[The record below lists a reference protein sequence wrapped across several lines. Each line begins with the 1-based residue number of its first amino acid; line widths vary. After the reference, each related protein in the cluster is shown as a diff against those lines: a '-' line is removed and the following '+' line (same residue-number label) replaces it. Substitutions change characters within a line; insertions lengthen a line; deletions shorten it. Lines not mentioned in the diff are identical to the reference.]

1 MNAASV
7 LNHRTFQVIFL
18 LYSALLIFL
27 GRQSEMGLLNFDD
40 SFYAQ
45 KAKELLAGG
54 SLWLNTFYG
63 QPDFDKPPLPLW
75 LAALAFKVFGV
86 SGYSAVLV
94 TGLFGAGTV
103 YLTYR
108 LSERLFKDS
117 WAAFFSGL
125 VLIFP
130 GYFLDYSRRG
140 MTDIALTFFV
150 TLALYCFYRGKENS
164 RWYLAFGL
172 CTVGAIWTKSVLGIF
187 PLLIALSVLL
197 VTRQWKTILNPYFIG
212 GVVIA
217 LGLGSTWYI
226 INWLEYGDAFVRQH
240 FGWIIWERFAHGDP
254 AVPNSGALYFL
265 GYLKGFFGNY
275 WPWLPFAVAGFWQF
289 GKKGIQENNDGYLLI
304 VLWVAVILIVLS
316 VSNAQYFRY
325 ALPVFPA
332 LAIIVSKTLSGWLL
346 PVWKDKILP
355 VLVGGIMIT
364 VLFINVTPVEMKQA
378 ASLRRNSWEVRLLA
392 PSIRLNTPEKAIL
405 GNYKLPLWNPRNSIL
420 FYSDRWLA
428 DPINSP
434 EKVMASFEGNR
445 KATWL
450 ARISEFKKLESQFP
464 GQLYLI
470 HSQGPYAYFTSM
482 QFRDQILYEFSEDTF
497 L

>member
-1 MNAASV
+1 MNAAPV
-7 LNHRTFQVIFL
+7 LNHRTFQIIFL

-27 GRQSEMGLLNFDD
+27 GRQTDIGLLNFDD

-45 KAKELLAGG
+45 KAKELLDGG

-75 LAALAFKVFGV
+75 LTALSFKAFGV

-94 TGLFGAGTV
+94 TGLFGTGTV

-108 LSERLFKDS
+108 LTEKLFEDS
-117 WAAFFSGL
+117 WAAFISGI

-150 TLALYCFYRGKENS
+150 ALAMFFFFKGKGNS

-172 CTVGAIWTKSVLGIF
+172 STAGAILTKSVLGLF
-187 PLLIALSVLL
+187 PLLIALSFLIL
-197 VTRQWKTILNPYFIG
+197 TRQWKTIINPNFIG

-240 FGWIIWERFAHGDP
+240 FGWIIWERFAHGDY
-254 AVPNSGALYFL
+254 AAPNPGPFYFL

-275 WPWLPFAVAGFWQF
+275 WPWLPFAVVGCWQF
-289 GKKGIQENNDGYLLI
+289 GKKGFRENKDRYLLA
-304 VLWVAVILIVLS
+304 VLWVAVILVVLS
-316 VSNAQYFRY
+316 VSSAQYFRY

-332 LAIIVSKTLSGWLL
+332 LAIIVSITLSGWLL
-346 PVWKDKILP
+346 PNWKDKALP
-355 VLVGGIMIT
+355 WVVGGGMMTALI
-364 VLFINVTPVEMKQA
+364 INATPFEIKQA

-392 PSIRLNTPEKAIL
+392 PVIRLNTPEKAML
-405 GNYKLPLWNPRNSIL
+405 GNYKLPLWNPRNSVL
-420 FYSDRWLA
+420 FHSDHWLA
-428 DPINSP
+428 DPINQP
-434 EKVMASFEGNR
+434 EKVMASFDKNHR
-445 KATWL
+445 ATWL
-450 ARISEFKKLESQFP
+450 TRMREFKKLNDQFP

-470 HSQGPYAYFTSM
+470 QSQGQYAYFTSM
-482 QFRDQILYEFSEDTF
+482 QFRDQIRYDFSEDTF

>member
-7 LNHRTFQVIFL
+7 LNHRTFQVLFL
-18 LYSALLIFL
+18 LYSTLLIFL
-27 GRQSEMGLLNFDD
+27 GRQTDIGLLNFDD

-45 KAKELLAGG
+45 KAKELFAGG
-54 SLWLNTFYG
+54 SFWLNTFYG

-75 LAALAFKVFGV
+75 LTALAFKTFGI

-94 TGLFGAGTV
+94 TGLFGTATV

-108 LSERLFKDS
+108 LSEKLFEDH
-117 WAAFFSGL
+117 WAAFLSAII
-125 VLIFP
+125 LIFP

-150 TLALYCFYRGKENS
+150 TLALYCFFRGKENS

-172 CTVGAIWTKSVLGIF
+172 STAGAILTKSVLGLF

-197 VTRQWKTILNPYFIG
+197 LTRQWKTIINPNLVG
-212 GVVIA
+212 GVAIA
-217 LGLGSTWYI
+217 LGLGCTWYI
-226 INWLEYGDAFVRQH
+226 INWIEYGDAFMRQH
-240 FGWIIWERFAHGDP
+240 FGWIIWERFAHGDY
-254 AVPNSGALYFL
+254 AVPNPGPFYFL

-275 WPWLPFAVAGFWQF
+275 WPWLPFAVVGCWQF
-289 GKKGIQENNDGYLLI
+289 GKKGFQENNDRYLLL
-304 VLWVAVILIVLS
+304 VLWVGVILVVLS
-316 VSNAQYFRY
+316 ASNAQYFRY

-346 PVWKDKILP
+346 PDWKDKALP
-355 VLVGGIMIT
+355 WLVGVVMFT
-364 VLFINVTPVEMKQA
+364 ALVINVTPIEMKQA
-378 ASLRRNSWEVRLLA
+378 SSLRRNSWEVRLLA
-392 PSIRLNTPEKAIL
+392 PSIRLNTPQKTML

-428 DPINSP
+428 DPVDSP
-434 EKVMASFEGNR
+434 EKVMASFENNHR
-445 KATWL
+445 TTWL
-450 ARISEFKKLESQFP
+450 TRIGEFKKLDSQFP

-482 QFRDQILYEFSEDTF
+482 QSRDQIRYDFSEDKF